1 MEGRQL
7 TLFDFE
13 EHDHQERAERRTRAE
28 IFQGYEAFVEKFKP
42 KKTTDDCY
50 TPQAVYD
57 AVLAFV
63 GRLVDL
69 TGRPVC
75 RPFWPGY
82 NYQEYPY
89 PEGCVVVD
97 NPPFS
102 IYTQIVRWYLSRG
115 IDFFLFSPSLTT
127 FVRGADVTYFI
138 TNASITYENGAVVNT
153 SFVSNLV
160 PGVRIW
166 LNPDLRAAIDA
177 CAPPPKMVPK
187 NTYPDTVVTSAILG
201 KIIDRHVELK
211 ILSDDAQWVKNLD
224 TLERA
229 GKSLWGGLHPFR
241 TSSSRTSSSRTSS
254 SRTGSR
260 RTGSSR
266 TGSSRTGSSRTGSR
280 HPHHPVAG
288 RTGHRGATDERR
300 LQMKFAFVNTN
311 TFNDLCFRVHISN
324 IGGWSFFNRQPS
336 PLASRLERLLTA
348 SAICV
353 RSAGGLFY
361 YLLCVHRTKPAS
373 HCQRISRTI
382 SPRLSCP
389 PSPTSKSPGRCSTSS
404 PSSCSTSPV
413 PCRAG
418 SATGSRSC
426 WVKSRTSTTSAARC
440 SSTSSPRLS
449 RAFLSVNP
457 CCYDHR

>member
-1 MEGRQL
+1 MEGKQL
-7 TLFDFE
+7 TLFDFAE
-13 EHDHQERAERRTRAE
+13 ADRQERAERRSRAE
-28 IFQGYEAFVEKFKP
+28 IFQDHEAFVEKFKP

-102 IYTQIVRWYLSRG
+102 IYAQIVRWYLSRG

-211 ILSDDAQWVKNLD
+211 ILSADAQWVKNLD

-229 GKSLWGGLHPFR
+229 GKSLWGGGLHPF
-241 TSSSRTSSSRTSS
+241 
-254 SRTGSR
+254 

-300 LQMKFAFVNTN
+300 PAMKFAFVNTN
-311 TFNDLCFRVHISN
+311 NYLCLRKIILNYPKATVFYRQIQSLCEPFGAATY
-324 IGGWSFFNRQPS
+324 IASGQYGLAAQRGFFYVVLQCK
-336 PLASRLERLLTA
+336 T
-348 SAICV
+348 
-353 RSAGGLFY
+353 
-361 YLLCVHRTKPAS
+361 RTTPAS
-373 HCQRISRTI
+373 YCHKTSRTT
-382 SPRLSCP
+382 SPRRSCP
-389 PSPTSKSPGRCSTSS
+389 PSPTSKSPATGSTPRRTSWTIFPPSRRRASAARSPRTCSTSTS
-404 PSSCSTSPV
+404 WTTASASC
-413 PCRAG
+413 
-418 SATGSRSC
+418 
-426 WVKSRTSTTSAARC
+426 C
-440 SSTSSPRLS
+440 SISS
-449 RAFLSVNP
+449 RAAWKAFPNSP
-457 CCYDHR
+457 KASCYDHS